1 MARFC
6 SQCGNEIEPDSK
18 FCSKCGNPTEN
29 ESIQNVS
36 TQVAQNK
43 STGKNNMLI
52 VALIAAI
59 ILIGG
64 IGGYIFFGRSSD
76 DKKSAAL
83 SQSNTTQQTTN
94 PVESVPPPKPVE
106 KPVPSAQQF
115 SVNQNSPRDAFI
127 SFHMA
132 ITKRQLA
139 EAYNIL
145 SPNYQKFMRSY
156 DNFVV
161 GIILRYEAILLT

>member
-1 MARFC
+1 MAQFC
-6 SQCGNEIEPDSK
+6 SQCGNEIKPGSIS
-18 FCSKCGNPTEN
+18 CSKCGNSVEN
-29 ESIQNVS
+29 VSKENKSIQNVS

-59 ILIGG
+59 ILIGD

-76 DKKSAAL
+76 DKKSVAL

-132 ITKRQLA
+132 ITKRQLV
-139 EAYNIL
+139 YNTK
-145 SPNYQKFMRSY
+145 QR
-156 DNFVV
+156 
-161 GIILRYEAILLT
+161 TT